1 MRTWSSLGSSVLVMI
16 TKSRK
21 KSFEGVGYLSSRGS
35 GKAAKEEWIRYRR
48 S

>member
-1 MRTWSSLGSSVLVMI
+1 VVVARVERVGHDDEVEEEVV
-16 TKSRK
+16 RGRRVP
-21 KSFEGVGYLSSRGS
+21 FVEGEGKN